1 MSKYAPSPAISA
13 PAPLAAKSSAVTLKW
28 NGVENYRQLRHF
40 LFVAFGLA
48 LCFSKPLFDLAR
60 FAARDEL
67 YSHILIVPFVSLYLI
82 WNRRQS
88 LASRLAPPTSGF
100 WHDRAWIPLSIGGS
114 ILGIYWLSVRAGW
127 PARPNDYLSCHIFA
141 FVLLFTGVCFL
152 FLNSPALRTVAFP
165 LAFLMFL
172 VPLPAFMRNWI
183 EVFFQNA
190 SADAAY
196 LMLNM
201 SGTAVIRHGL
211 EMRVPGLTFMVGQEC
226 SGIHSSLVLFIT
238 SLLAGHLLL
247 RSPWK
252 KAVLVLAVIPL
263 GILRNG
269 FRIFIIAQLCV
280 HIGPDMIHSVIHR
293 RGGPIFFALSLLPLF
308 LLVWLLL
315 RSEAAQRGVM
325 NSAGEVGTGVPSP
338 RLPLEQKRF

>member
-1 MSKYAPSPAISA
+1 ME
-13 PAPLAAKSSAVTLKW
+13 T
-28 NGVENYRQLRHF
+28 YRQLRRF

-48 LCFSKPLFDLAR
+48 LCFSKPLFDLVR
-60 FAARDEL
+60 FAASDEL
-67 YSHILIVPFVSLYLI
+67 YSHILIVPLVSLYLI
-82 WNRRQS
+82 WNGRHS
-88 LASRLAPPTSGF
+88 LASKLAPPTSGF
-100 WHDRAWIPLSIGGS
+100 CHDRAWIPLSIGGS

-127 PARPNDYLSCHIFA
+127 PARPNDYLSSHIFA
-141 FVLLFTGVCFL
+141 FVLLLTGVCFL
-152 FLNSPALRTVAFP
+152 YLNSHALRTVAFP

-196 LMLNM
+196 LMLNL

-211 EMRVPGLTFMVGQEC
+211 EMRVPGMTFTVGQEC

-252 KAVLVLAVIPL
+252 KTVLVLAVIPL

-269 FRIFIIAQLCV
+269 FRIFIIAQLCI
-280 HIGPDMIHSVIHR
+280 HIGPDMINSVIHR
-293 RGGPIFFALSLLPLF
+293 RGGPIFFVLSLLPLF
-308 LLVWLLL
+308 LLIWLLW
-315 RSEAAQRGVM
+315 RSESAQRRMRNSTCEAGIGVQ
-325 NSAGEVGTGVPSP
+325 NP